1 MHGGSEPTTIAGQLA
16 AFTHGFS
23 LKTAPPEVVKS
34 AQLVL
39 LDSLGCA
46 LGALGCDAARILEES
61 IEDFGGGNSEATL
74 FGSGL
79 RTNVLNAVIVN
90 GTLVRYLDASDAYIV
105 LTPSGGS
112 AGVHPSDAVAMVLAL
127 AERQGTSGLGVLE
140 AIVLAYQLYGGL
152 SHYEMTPLA
161 AKGWTME
168 AKGPLVTP
176 LIAGRLL
183 GLREEQLEQAVGI
196 SGTHGFPLG
205 ILDSEG
211 EEYGMTKSIRFPRI
225 AQQGVLAAYQAARG
239 FTGTRR
245 VIEGNN
251 GWKDVVMQGAFDIH
265 DVDLDPGKIGWV
277 VSNAFIKTFT
287 AEGTQ
292 QGHLN
297 ATWDLITRHD
307 IRPENVE
314 RVDLLA
320 TTRTVTHCAG
330 PEKRDPRTKELAD
343 HSAYY
348 VTAAMIVDRAL
359 GPAQY
364 RRASMENPE
373 IRALM
378 ERVSIEPDPEL
389 DPTAVGGASTI
400 TLRSGQVFSARVE
413 YSRGHP
419 RNPMNYDDEVEKF
432 LALATPV
439 VGEAQAR
446 RVERAVSDLA
456 AQPDVADLMDAMTVG

>member
-1 MHGGSEPTTIAGQLA
+1 MHGGPEPTTIAGRLA

-61 IEDFGGGNSEATL
+61 IEDFGGGNPEATL

-105 LTPSGGS
+105 LAPRGGS
-112 AGVHPSDAVAMVLAL
+112 AGAHPSDAVAMVLAL
-127 AERQGTSGLGVLE
+127 AERQGISGLEVLE

-152 SHYEMTPLA
+152 SHYEMVPLA
-161 AKGWTME
+161 WKGWTME

-183 GLREEQLEQAVGI
+183 GLREDQLEQAVAI

-225 AQQGVLAAYQAARG
+225 AQQGILAAYQAGRG

-251 GWKDVVMQGAFDIH
+251 GWKDVIMQGEYDLDH
-265 DVDLDPGKIGWV
+265 LDVDPGTIGWV

-297 ATWDLITRHD
+297 ATWDLITKHD
-307 IRPENVE
+307 IRAEDVE

-320 TTRTVTHCAG
+320 TRRTVTHCAG
-330 PEKRDPRTKELAD
+330 PEKRDPHTKELAD
-343 HSAYY
+343 HSAYF

-364 RRASMENPE
+364 LRTSMENPE

-378 ERVSIEPDPEL
+378 ERVSIEPDPDL
-389 DPTAVGGASTI
+389 DPTVVGGASTI
-400 TLRSGQVFSARVE
+400 TLRSGEVFTSRVE

-419 RNPMNYDDEVEKF
+419 LNPMSYEDEVEKF
-432 LALATPV
+432 MALAIPV
-439 VGEAQAR
+439 VGEVQAR
-446 RVERAVSDLA
+446 RVERAVTDLA
-456 AQPDVADLMDAMTVG
+456 AQPNVADLMNAMTVS

>member
-1 MHGGSEPTTIAGQLA
+1 
-16 AFTHGFS
+16 
-23 LKTAPPEVVKS
+23 
-34 AQLVL
+34 
-39 LDSLGCA
+39 
-46 LGALGCDAARILEES
+46 
-61 IEDFGGGNSEATL
+61 
-74 FGSGL
+74 
-79 RTNVLNAVIVN
+79 
-90 GTLVRYLDASDAYIV
+90 
-105 LTPSGGS
+105 
-112 AGVHPSDAVAMVLAL
+112 MVLAL

-183 GLREEQLEQAVGI
+183 GLREDQLEQAVGI

-297 ATWDLITRHD
+297 ATWDLITKHD
-307 IRPENVE
+307 IRPEDVE

-364 RRASMENPE
+364 LRASMENPE

-446 RVERAVSDLA
+446 QVERAVSDLA

>member
-1 MHGGSEPTTIAGQLA
+1 MHGGSGPTTIAGQLA

-112 AGVHPSDAVAMVLAL
+112 AGAHPSDAVAMVLAL
-127 AERQGTSGLGVLE
+127 AERQGTSGMGVLE

-183 GLREEQLEQAVGI
+183 GLREDQLEQAVGI

-251 GWKDVVMQGAFDIH
+251 GWRDVVMQGAFDIH

-307 IRPENVE
+307 IRPEHVE

-364 RRASMENPE
+364 LRASMENPE